1 MLFTNNVKN
10 NVRHFKRMNGSDEN
24 MNLKKNKLS
33 YTNIIMILFLVLLLC
48 IVGSIVL
55 GRYPIGLKD
64 TFSILLHRFMG
75 WLESLS
81 LPHMTVE
88 VFWNKTQEAL
98 LLNHRLPRILLACL
112 VGCCLSAAG
121 ATYQGVFQNPMA
133 APDILGASSGAAF
146 GAALAIL
153 LELNDTMI
161 MVFAFAS
168 SMITVCLVIYVG
180 NQAKGKRVLGL
191 ILAGIM
197 ISSLVSSGTSFI
209 KLVADPNDQLPAI
222 TYWLMGSLNG
232 TTPEDV
238 FFVVWPML
246 LGLVPLFLLRWR
258 VNILTL
264 GDEEAKTMGV
274 NAKRLRTIV
283 ILCATLITAASVS
296 VSGMIGWVGLVIPH
310 LTRRVVGNNYKYLM
324 PASVLFGAIFL
335 LLVDD
340 ISRNLLVTEIPI
352 GILTSMIGAPFFI
365 YLMSKDGDQL

>member
-1 MLFTNNVKN
+1 M
-10 NVRHFKRMNGSDEN
+10 RMNRGDGN
-24 MNLKKNKLS
+24 LNLKKNKIS
-33 YTNIIMILFLVLLLC
+33 YSNIIIILFVVLILC
-48 IVGSIVL
+48 IIGSIVL
-55 GRYPIGLKD
+55 GRYPIGLED

-75 WLESLS
+75 WLESIG
-81 LPHMTVE
+81 LPYMRVE
-88 VFWNKTQEAL
+88 IFWNKTQEAL

-121 ATYQGVFQNPMA
+121 ASYQGVFQNPIA

-153 LELNDTMI
+153 LDLNDTMI

-238 FFVVWPML
+238 LFVMWPML
-246 LGLVPLFLLRWR
+246 IGLLPLFLLRWR

-296 VSGMIGWVGLVIPH
+296 ISGMIGWVGLVIPH

-324 PASVLFGAIFL
+324 PASMLFGAIFL

-340 ISRNLLVTEIPI
+340 ISRNLLATEIPI